1 MKNLASLMFVALF
14 VLMPVDLRS
23 AAAQG
28 TLERSILG
36 AVIEQQEQEK
46 TKDRTV
52 VVEIKL
58 DTTIDGVEVALSE
71 ELVKAATVV
80 PLDGSKTV
88 KGKDGI
94 NWTSDLPTTTVRLR
108 IDFPQSIADKL
119 DKALSDGLK
128 LKFKLGDGVIG
139 TQTFKVK
146 NAAPTSVFV
155 ELDKVGMFPPKFHP
169 GINSFSPY
177 EGYTN
182 EDGTWEIK
190 LKTDKGPLD
199 LPVSPVVN
207 NEAFMRGVGY
217 TPPKRDITLDQSY
230 FDTPKKPKEPGPL
243 GFIVPPDLPAD
254 AFLELKFVDQFG
266 RLRVGAVVTADKFID
281 LGQPPFLITCTPKI
295 FMGDKLCVCGF
306 FPTQFTRGQLML
318 DGKPLGALAGSLD
331 TIVFQPKGLRP
342 GRHIIDWNVEAF
354 KWEGNPEL
362 GTRQPPSTLEQV
374 EFVLL
379 EVQGAIDRNALFTGE
394 GTALRLKIIGSEE
407 KLDIQLDNLTPEIV
421 EVEGGTSQI
430 VTSSGGANNT
440 VEKKVRGT
448 KRGNFN
454 IKYRLA
460 LPPCPCNPQITS
472 EVMELVGKT
481 DPDPESRLPDPQV
494 PLQPGTLPENCGSIF
509 ARCAQAETDVY
520 QLESEFEKAING
532 CRKGRGA
539 NDPAFYASCIDRT
552 RARYGLKLKEAYQ
565 KELECYQR
573 YQACVKREEEEAK
586 TRPANPAPEK
596 TPEDCNAIDAECK
609 RLESRA
615 DAIGKMREVQIQK
628 CKRIHKSDVQALINC
643 QKLVG
648 NYYESLLDAA
658 EKKLEECRKRLAA
671 CRAKQGG
678 Q

>member
-1 MKNLASLMFVALF
+1 MRNLTSLMFVALF
-14 VLMPVDLRS
+14 VLVPVNLRPAS
-23 AAAQG
+23 AQG

-36 AVIEQQEQEK
+36 AVVEQQEQDK

-58 DTTIDGVEVALSE
+58 DTTVDGVEVTLPE
-71 ELVKAATVV
+71 ELVKAAMVV

-94 NWTSDLPTTTVRLR
+94 TWTSDLPTTTVRLR

-119 DKALSDGLK
+119 DKALKDGLK
-128 LKFKLGDGVIG
+128 LKFKLGDEVIG
-139 TQTFKVK
+139 TQTFKVT

-177 EGYTN
+177 DGYTN
-182 EDGTWEIK
+182 EDGTWDVK

-199 LPVSPVVN
+199 LPVSPVVT
-207 NEAFMRGVGY
+207 NEAFMRGAGY
-217 TPPKRDITLDQSY
+217 TPPKRDLSLDQTY

-254 AFLELKFVDQFG
+254 AFIELKFVDQFG
-266 RLRVGAVVTADKFID
+266 RLRVGAVVTADKFVD

-306 FPTQFTRGQLML
+306 FPNQFTRGQLML

-342 GRHIIDWNVEAF
+342 GRHIIDWNVDAF
-354 KWEGNPEL
+354 KSPTYSEFGR
-362 GTRQPPSTLEQV
+362 RQPPSTLEQV

-379 EVQGAIDRNALFTGE
+379 EVQGTIDQNALYTGQ

-407 KLDIQLDNLTPEIV
+407 KLNIQLDNLTPEIV
-421 EVEGGTSQI
+421 EVEGGASQV
-430 VTSSGGANNT
+430 VTTSGGANNT
-440 VEKKVRGT
+440 VEKNVRGT

-460 LPPCPCNPQITS
+460 LPPCPCNPGLTA
-472 EVMELVGKT
+472 ETMELVGKV
-481 DPDPESRLPDPQV
+481 PDPPATSDA
-494 PLQPGTLPENCGSIF
+494 QPNTPPTPPRDNCELIF
-509 ARCAQAETDVY
+509 QECAKAEAEVY
-520 QLESEFEKAING
+520 QLESDFEKAING

-552 RARYGLKLKEAYQ
+552 RARYRLKLKEAYQ

-573 YQACVKREEEEAK
+573 YQAC
-586 TRPANPAPEK
+586 
-596 TPEDCNAIDAECK
+596 
-609 RLESRA
+609 
-615 DAIGKMREVQIQK
+615 
-628 CKRIHKSDVQALINC
+628 
-643 QKLVG
+643 
-648 NYYESLLDAA
+648 
-658 EKKLEECRKRLAA
+658 
-671 CRAKQGG
+671 
-678 Q
+678 